1 MTGVLLFTV
10 FIVLMLAGVPI
21 GVSLGIG
28 GMVAIAL
35 ANSDTQLFGLFAAP
49 QNFYASIAKYPLLAL
64 PMFVLVGAIF
74 DRSGVAQRLVT
85 FAIAVVGRGPGM
97 LPMVA
102 ILVAMVLGGISGSGP
117 ANAAAAALRDN
128 HIRIEFFLLRGSAA
142 RRRRLVLFG
151 ALVSAVFFLVLAA
164 LTGRMA
170 WDDFKYMEISMG
182 LGVPRW
188 WYTAWV
194 PALSLVIAFRSF
206 QVLKTR
212 SKE

>member
-1 MTGVLLFTV
+1 MIGWILFAL
-10 FIVLMLAGVPI
+10 FLILMLAGVPI

-35 ANSDTQLFGLFAAP
+35 ANSDAQLFGLFAAP

-102 ILVAMVLGGISGSGP
+102 ILVAMILGGISGSGP
-117 ANAAAAALRDN
+117 SMFMLSRTAETAGAVKNAMDN
-128 HIRIEFFLLRGSAA
+128 VYSQTGIDFNIY
-142 RRRRLVLFG
+142 
-151 ALVSAVFFLVLAA
+151 VSQIHP
-164 LTGRMA
+164 
-170 WDDFKYMEISMG
+170 E
-182 LGVPRW
+182 GVRF
-188 WYTAWV
+188 V
-194 PALSLVIAFRSF
+194 
-206 QVLKTR
+206 
-212 SKE
+212 

>member
-1 MTGVLLFTV
+1 MTGWFLFAL
-10 FIVLMLAGVPI
+10 FLVLMLAGVPI

-64 PMFVLVGAIF
+64 PMFVLVGSIF
-74 DRSGVAQRLVT
+74 DRSVVAQRMVT

-117 ANAAAAALRDN
+117 ANAAAVGGVMIAAMARAGYPAS
-128 HIRIEFFLLRGSAA
+128 FSASIVGD
-142 RRRRLVLFG
+142 RKSV
-151 ALVSAVFFLVLAA
+151 V
-164 LTGRMA
+164 
-170 WDDFKYMEISMG
+170 
-182 LGVPRW
+182 
-188 WYTAWV
+188 
-194 PALSLVIAFRSF
+194 
-206 QVLKTR
+206 
-212 SKE
+212 